1 MWVPHLSERIHSI
14 CAKTKPN
21 IPWIIREVL
30 LTVKVK
36 MFPLSTISRMSN
48 LPIHLLLDVSMQEL
62 SSPGIG
68 ENTPQAVNDR

>member
-1 MWVPHLSERIHSI
+1 MWVPHLSERIHSSG
-14 CAKTKPN
+14 AKTKPN

-48 LPIHLLLDVSMQEL
+48 LSIHLSLDVSMQEL
-62 SSPGIG
+62 SSPRIR